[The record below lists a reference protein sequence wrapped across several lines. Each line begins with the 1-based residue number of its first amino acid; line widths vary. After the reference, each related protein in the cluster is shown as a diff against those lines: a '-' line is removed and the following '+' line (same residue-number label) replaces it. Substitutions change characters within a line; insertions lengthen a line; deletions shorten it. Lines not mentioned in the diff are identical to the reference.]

1 MTDRYT
7 NFIKNEV
14 AVAMVREGGSARVH
28 LNAICTG
35 FLYDKPAWVPLLA
48 WQRCTKSGRL
58 YTAALELEAHVRAGG
73 TM

>member
-1 MTDRYT
+1 MDIYKMTV
-7 NFIKNEV
+7 IAEV
-14 AVAMVREGGSARVH
+14 RNGMALEGGSARVH
-28 LNAICTG
+28 LNAICNG
-35 FLYDKPAWVPLLA
+35 FLYDKPAWIPLLA